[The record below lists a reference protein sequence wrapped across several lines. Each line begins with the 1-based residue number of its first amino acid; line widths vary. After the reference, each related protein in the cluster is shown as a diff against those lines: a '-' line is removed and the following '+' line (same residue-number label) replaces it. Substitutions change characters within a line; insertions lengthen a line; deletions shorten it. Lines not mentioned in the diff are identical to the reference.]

1 VKTGIVIDTGP
12 LVAAFDRSDARSS
25 ETIEQ
30 FKTIQSPILTCEA
43 VLAETWYLLR
53 NYPPGWEK
61 VENWIESG
69 ILQVSFSLATQRE
82 RIFVLLRKFRDLP
95 MSLADACL
103 VAMIEQGIGSRV
115 FTFDRHFQIYRHS
128 GRRVVPLLLPS

>member
-1 VKTGIVIDTGP
+1 VKTGVVIDTGP
-12 LVAAFDRSDARSS
+12 LVAAFDRGDERWS

-30 FKTIQSPILTCEA
+30 LKAIRSPMFTCEA

-82 RIFVLLRKFRDLP
+82 RTFALLRKFRDLP

-103 VAMIEQGIGSRV
+103 VSMIEQGIGSRI

-128 GRRVVPLLLPS
+128 GRRVVPLLEA